1 MKLTS
6 LTAVLCVLCAAAGFA
21 GCGTVVLAGAA
32 LADDI
37 DYAKVNAINNAAR
50 AQGVQVHW
58 INLPQKLKT
67 SSASKP
73 AGAG

>member
-6 LTAVLCVLCAAAGFA
+6 LTVLGAAVALA
-21 GCGTVVLAGAA
+21 GCGTLASTDSATV
-32 LADDI
+32 DDI

-58 INLPQKLKT
+58 INFPQKIKT
-67 SSASKP
+67 SSTSKP